1 MTPVVTVSHSE
12 VKNVQKK
19 PFAAN
24 MFLYAEKMFHFL
36 ANSWYVWCIRSFFF
50 AFVDLWVNLLK
61 FHMLICCFPLLPC
74 SLQSF
79 SHRALK
85 TTPKTVQY
93 YTQVS
98 HLKSLLTCNASFGK
112 QKEQTTEFQSLINK
126 AWLVKRS
133 CKHIITSY
141 SIMQTLTGMQV
152 AVNRNPLKWLGLNS
166 IYLQKTKLQFI
177 CKLDVY
183 FTFWV

>member
-1 MTPVVTVSHSE
+1 
-12 VKNVQKK
+12 
-19 PFAAN
+19 

-36 ANSWYVWCIRSFFF
+36 ANSYRCCALYDALNLFCL
-50 AFVDLWVNLLK
+50 FVDLWVNLLK

-74 SLQSF
+74 SLKLF

-85 TTPKTVQY
+85 TIPKTVQY

-126 AWLVKRS
+126 ARLVKRS
-133 CKHIITSY
+133 YKHIITSD

-166 IYLQKTKLQFI
+166 IYLKNQDCSLF
-177 CKLDVY
+177 VN
-183 FTFWV
+183 